1 MDILS
6 TENIAAL
13 LTLSILE
20 IVLGIDNII
29 FISILVSR
37 LEKSQQ
43 KLARLVGLTA
53 AMLMRILLL
62 LLISWLML
70 LTKPL
75 FTAFAHDFSGKDLIL
90 IGGGLFLLAKST
102 HEMHEQVADEEEII
116 HRESSF
122 LGVIVQVMLL
132 DIVFSLDSV
141 ITAVGMSNNLTIMII
156 SVVLAVLV
164 MMLFS
169 GKISDFIEE
178 NPTFKMLALAFLF
191 LVGAMLIADG
201 FGKHIE
207 KGYIYFAIGFSLAV
221 EALNMRT
228 SKKRKNAV

>member
-1 MDILS
+1 MDIFT

-13 LTLSILE
+13 VTLSILE

-29 FISILVSR
+29 FISILISR
-37 LEKSQQ
+37 LDQSKQ
-43 KLARLVGLTA
+43 KLARLLGLA
-53 AMLMRILLL
+53 GAMIMRILLL

-75 FTAFAHDFSGKDLIL
+75 FTLFAHDFSGKDLIL

-102 HEMHEQVADEEEII
+102 HEMHEQVADEEEVT
-116 HRESSF
+116 HREAKF
-122 LGVIVQVMLL
+122 WGVILQVMIL

-141 ITAVGMSNNLTIMII
+141 ITAVGMSNNVNIMIVA
-156 SVVLAVLV
+156 VVLAVLV
-164 MMLFS
+164 MMVFS
-169 GKISDFIEE
+169 GPIANFIEE

-201 FGKHIE
+201 FGRHIE

-221 EALNMRT
+221 EFLNMRAR
-228 SKKRKNAV
+228 KKRT

>member
-1 MDILS
+1 MDIFT

-13 LTLSILE
+13 VTLSILE

-29 FISILVSR
+29 FISILISR
-37 LEKSQQ
+37 LDQSKQ
-43 KLARLVGLTA
+43 KLARLLGLA
-53 AMLMRILLL
+53 GAMIMRILLL

-75 FTAFAHDFSGKDLIL
+75 FTLFAHDFSGKDLIL

-102 HEMHEQVADEEEII
+102 HEMHEQVADEEEVT
-116 HRESSF
+116 HREVNFWS
-122 LGVIVQVMLL
+122 VILQVMIL

-141 ITAVGMSNNLTIMII
+141 ITAVGMSNNVNIMIVA
-156 SVVLAVLV
+156 VVLAVLV
-164 MMLFS
+164 MMVFS
-169 GKISDFIEE
+169 GPIANFIEE

-201 FGKHIE
+201 FGRHIE

-221 EALNMRT
+221 EFLNMRAR
-228 SKKRKNAV
+228 KKRT